1 MVDLQATES
10 VAPDPQSV
18 AAGITPDQLN
28 QPTAP
33 NVSADESLMKQKV
46 ALANRHTK
54 DAERKAAEA
63 EKRAAELEQQFKALS
78 DQVQQTNTASLVE
91 QQEYR
96 TLWEQSQ
103 KTIAGLKTEL
113 SDALSAKESVAQEAA
128 NERLKNQAVALI
140 DQAGAL
146 SPDQTFTLLQA
157 QHGLRRGED
166 GNVEVIVAGAA
177 ISLDSHLQNLRSG
190 NSGWEHHFAAS
201 GARGMS
207 ATPSSTAAPGQH
219 NPWRKDSFNFTEQMM
234 LKAQN
239 PELAALLQVEA
250 GRS

>member
-1 MVDLQATES
+1 MVDLQAEES
-10 VAPDPQSV
+10 VALDPQSV
-18 AAGITPDQLN
+18 TAGISPDQLN

-33 NVSADESLMKQKV
+33 NVSADESLAKQKL

-54 DAERKAAEA
+54 EAERKAAEA
-63 EKRAAELEQQFKALS
+63 EKRAADLEQQFKALS
-78 DQVQQTNTASLVE
+78 EQVQHTNTASLSE
-91 QQEYR
+91 QGKFKE
-96 TLWEQSQ
+96 LWEQSQ

-113 SDALSAKESVAQEAA
+113 SEALSAKESVAQDAA

-146 SPDQTFTLLQA
+146 SPDQTFVLLQA

-177 ISLDSHLQNLRSG
+177 IDLNTHLQNLRSG
-190 NSGWEHHFAAS
+190 NSGWGHHFAAS

-207 ATPSSTAAPGQH
+207 ASPSSTAVPGQN
-219 NPWRKDSFNFTEQMM
+219 NPWRTGNLTEQMM
-234 LKAQN
+234 LSSQN
-239 PELAALLQVEA
+239 PELAVVLQAEA

>member
-78 DQVQQTNTASLVE
+78 EQVQQTKV
-91 QQEYR
+91 
-96 TLWEQSQ
+96 
-103 KTIAGLKTEL
+103 
-113 SDALSAKESVAQEAA
+113 
-128 NERLKNQAVALI
+128 
-140 DQAGAL
+140 
-146 SPDQTFTLLQA
+146 
-157 QHGLRRGED
+157 
-166 GNVEVIVAGAA
+166 
-177 ISLDSHLQNLRSG
+177 
-190 NSGWEHHFAAS
+190 
-201 GARGMS
+201 
-207 ATPSSTAAPGQH
+207 
-219 NPWRKDSFNFTEQMM
+219 
-234 LKAQN
+234 
-239 PELAALLQVEA
+239 
-250 GRS
+250 